1 MKNFAVM
8 AATAIA
14 VIGTMAGGMMTT
26 EVEAKV
32 SGVDGYGTSITSYET
47 GRGSR
52 HSHGNHISGHG
63 YYDDYYDDDY
73 YDDDYY
79 DDDYEEN
86 DCRKYG
92 GNYYYDDGENYYEY
106 YGGNLVCP

>member
-1 MKNFAVM
+1 MKNLAVM

-32 SGVDGYGTSITSYET
+32 SGIDGYGTSTMSYESYET
-47 GRGSR
+47 ERSSR

-63 YYDDYYDDDY
+63 YYDDYYDD
-73 YDDDYY
+73 
-79 DDDYEEN
+79 YEEN

-92 GNYYYDDGENYYEY
+92 RNYYNDDEENYYEY
-106 YGGNLVCP
+106 YGGNLVCQ